1 MKFNKGS
8 IVTVAAFAFDNK
20 EGGTGMSNWQFD
32 PKFRG
37 VAKVLIAKEWSDY
50 ECGQRGIGT
59 PIPRDKKLIKYLSE
73 NASLNGAKNYNVYVS
88 EFDVVAVSAQKTKQ
102 RRKR

>member
-20 EGGTGMSNWQFD
+20 EGGTGLSNWQFD
-32 PKFRG
+32 PKFKG
-37 VAKVLIAKEWSDY
+37 TTKVLICKEWSDY
-50 ECGQRGIGT
+50 ETGQNGIGVPLPQNT
-59 PIPRDKKLIKYLSE
+59 KLIKYLSE
-73 NASLNGAKNYNVYVS
+73 NAKNYNVYVS

-102 RRKR
+102 GRKR